1 MLYGIKTLSV
11 FGDGLRAVLS
21 ECGRAAKS
29 SDARDKYFL
38 SSVSEVDLAPGRA
51 LRSELPA
58 LDAAQAALSAT
69 ISELV
74 DALPKLE
81 MCGAHGF
88 SRQRAAGNGTHVRQ
102 QILARVRGVA
112 APSGVDTDNLD
123 SLLTAARAAVISM
136 RSALA

>member
-1 MLYGIKTLSV
+1 M
-11 FGDGLRAVLS
+11 
-21 ECGRAAKS
+21 
-29 SDARDKYFL
+29 
-38 SSVSEVDLAPGRA
+38 
-51 LRSELPA
+51 PA
-58 LDAAQAALSAT
+58 LDAARAALSAT
-69 ISELV
+69 ISELG

-88 SRQRAAGNGTHVRQ
+88 SRQRAAGNGTHARQ